1 MALKHIDKFRLRQE
15 SILSSNYM
23 FKVRKINRTIYQ
35 IYEKLTIK
43 TPEQRLLFLFLTL
56 NIFPTLFCC

>member
-43 TPEQRLLFLFLTL
+43 TPERRLLFLFLTL